1 VNRIEKISS
10 LIGDVAFPLFG
21 YFFWKW
27 NLYFIL
33 LFFMLDQISR
43 IIFLPQ
49 RLKLIEKSNTEK
61 YKTFFSQFLL
71 FIIELIIIHL
81 AVYMHENEI
90 NFASELLSF
99 LSYEDLGIAQG
110 IILIPLIMINEWIR
124 IRNEVKWGYVGIKQV
139 EIINLNKRNS
149 YLRIGF
155 FALLLALQSL
165 IFIPEVTFVF
175 LFLGFLSI
183 LFFLK

>member
-1 VNRIEKISS
+1 
-10 LIGDVAFPLFG
+10 L
-21 YFFWKW
+21 
-27 NLYFIL
+27 
-33 LFFMLDQISR
+33 
-43 IIFLPQ
+43 
-49 RLKLIEKSNTEK
+49 
-61 YKTFFSQFLL
+61 
-71 FIIELIIIHL
+71 
-81 AVYMHENEI
+81 HENEI